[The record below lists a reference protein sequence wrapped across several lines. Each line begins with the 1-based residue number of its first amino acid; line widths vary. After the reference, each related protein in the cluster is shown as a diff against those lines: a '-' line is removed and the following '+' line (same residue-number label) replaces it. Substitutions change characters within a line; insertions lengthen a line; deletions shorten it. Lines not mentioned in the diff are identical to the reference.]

1 MSRLHE
7 LTLPLSAERV
17 RELRVGDMVT
27 LTGQVT
33 VSIGIPTHKRMAE
46 AARRAGEGE
55 DGQPLPIDLNG
66 GAFFHLSTY
75 VREQDGKSVPLYLNP
90 STSTRYNAWMP
101 DIVRGLGLRLVGGK
115 GGLDDASVA
124 ALKECGCAYLSF
136 LGGGSPLLSR
146 ALRGVASSHWNEY
159 ISQFRL
165 LTLDVQALGPAT
177 VAIDAHGGSAYDQV
191 GARAHDR
198 LPAILERMRAARA
211 ADARPPAAIVAAAP
225 APRA

>member
-1 MSRLHE
+1 MTEAPAVSRLHE
-7 LTLPLSAERV
+7 LTLPLSEERV

-27 LTGQVT
+27 LTGAVT
-33 VSIGIPTHKRMAE
+33 VSIGIPTHKRLAE
-46 AARRAGEGE
+46 AARNGDA
-55 DGQPLPIDLNG
+55 LPVDLRG

-75 VREQDGKSVPLYLNP
+75 VREQNGTPVPLYLNP

-124 ALKECGCAYLSF
+124 ALRDCGCAYLSF

-146 ALRGVASSHWNEY
+146 ALRGVRSSHWNEY

-165 LTLDVQALGPAT
+165 LTLDVAALGPAT
-177 VAIDAHGGSAYDQV
+177 VAIDAHGGSTYDQLRERAQ
-191 GARAHDR
+191 ARMPDILDR
-198 LPAILERMRAARA
+198 LRRARQAG
-211 ADARPPAAIVAAAP
+211 
-225 APRA
+225 

>member
-7 LTLPLSAERV
+7 LTLPLDEARV

-27 LTGQVT
+27 LTGAVT

-46 AARRAGEGE
+46 AVRTRTA
-55 DGQPLPIDLNG
+55 LPIDLNG

-75 VREQDGKSVPLYLNP
+75 VQQQQDKAVPLYLNP
-90 STSTRYNAWMP
+90 STSTRYNEWMP

-124 ALKECGCAYLSF
+124 ALRECGCAYLSF

-146 ALRGVASSHWNEY
+146 ALRGVRSSHWNEY

-165 LTLDVQALGPAT
+165 LTLDVEALGPAT
-177 VAIDAHGGSAYDQV
+177 VAIDSHGASAYDQLRE
-191 GARAHDR
+191 RAESR
-198 LPAILERMRAARA
+198 MPAILERMRAARSPSA
-211 ADARPPAAIVAAAP
+211 ASHK
-225 APRA
+225 

>member
-7 LTLPLSAERV
+7 LHLPLSPAQTREL

-27 LTGQVT
+27 ITGSVT

-46 AARRAGEGE
+46 AARSGAE
-55 DGQPLPIDLNG
+55 LPVNLNG

-75 VREQDGKSVPLYLNP
+75 VREQEGVSVPLYLNP

-101 DIVRGLGLRLVGGK
+101 EIVRGLGPRLVGGK
-115 GGLDDASVA
+115 GGLDSNSVA
-124 ALKECGCAYLSF
+124 ALRECGCVYLSF

-146 ALRGVASSHWNEY
+146 ALRGVRSSHWNEY

-165 LTLDVQALGPAT
+165 LTLDVERLGPAT
-177 VAIDAHGGSAYDQV
+177 VSIDANGNSAYDDLSVQ
-191 GARAHDR
+191 ARARLPGILDR
-198 LPAILERMRAARA
+198 LRQARQSS
-211 ADARPPAAIVAAAP
+211 
-225 APRA
+225 

>member
-7 LTLPLSAERV
+7 LTLPLSPERV

-46 AARRAGEGE
+46 AARS
-55 DGQPLPIDLNG
+55 GQPLPIDLNG

-75 VREQDGKSVPLYLNP
+75 VREQDGVKVPLYLNP

-115 GGLDDASVA
+115 GGLDDASVT

-136 LGGGSPLLSR
+136 LGGGAPLLSR

-165 LTLDVQALGPAT
+165 LTLDVSAMGPAT

-191 GARAHDR
+191 GARAHGR
-198 LPAILERMRAARA
+198 LPDILERMRAARA
-211 ADARPPAAIVAAAP
+211 ADASAT
-225 APRA
+225 RA

>member
-7 LTLPLSAERV
+7 LTLPLSEDRV

-27 LTGQVT
+27 LTGAVT

-46 AARRAGEGE
+46 AVRKGEA
-55 DGQPLPIDLNG
+55 LPVDLNG

-75 VREQDGKSVPLYLNP
+75 VREQDGISVPLYLNP

-124 ALKECGCAYLSF
+124 ALRECGCAYLSF
-136 LGGGSPLLSR
+136 LGGGLPLLSR
-146 ALRGVASSHWNEY
+146 ALRGVRSSHWNEY

-165 LTLDVQALGPAT
+165 LTLDVAALGPCT
-177 VAIDAHGGSAYDQV
+177 VAIDAHGASIYDNLRE
-191 GARAHDR
+191 RAQGRMPDILDR
-198 LPAILERMRAARA
+198 LRRARQAT
-211 ADARPPAAIVAAAP
+211 
-225 APRA
+225 